1 MHKEIKILPGVE
13 DFLNMLPS
21 ILVAEGYKSNIEN
34 AINYVDEI
42 LSFIKA
48 LPFSQHYNVPEN
60 STYYRKYGKN
70 LKYSF
75 FRRKSSRKTTW
86 YIFFE
91 LHNNQILVKHISNN
105 WTEGQFI
112 R

>member
-42 LSFIKA
+42 LSFT
-48 LPFSQHYNVPEN
+48 SVY
-60 STYYRKYGKN
+60 
-70 LKYSF
+70 
-75 FRRKSSRKTTW
+75 
-86 YIFFE
+86 
-91 LHNNQILVKHISNN
+91 
-105 WTEGQFI
+105 
-112 R
+112 